1 MTSSIWYS
9 PLSVEGRTTCVTEE
23 LTTVVYTTSP
33 SSSLINSTYSGWS
46 ATNVSVLSSIYTTGG
61 RMGVLGVE
69 LPIGLFGTYRV
80 IKSTQV
86 VARMNT
92 HINKKR
98 VSRVNFLI
106 ISCFDYTYNLRC
118 SKITKRT
125 NSMQEFGQMKF
136 YYFFTRRNKLSTKW
150 LQRQYQTRNQEKS

>member
-1 MTSSIWYS
+1 
-9 PLSVEGRTTCVTEE
+9 
-23 LTTVVYTTSP
+23 
-33 SSSLINSTYSGWS
+33 
-46 ATNVSVLSSIYTTGG
+46 
-61 RMGVLGVE
+61 MGVLGVE